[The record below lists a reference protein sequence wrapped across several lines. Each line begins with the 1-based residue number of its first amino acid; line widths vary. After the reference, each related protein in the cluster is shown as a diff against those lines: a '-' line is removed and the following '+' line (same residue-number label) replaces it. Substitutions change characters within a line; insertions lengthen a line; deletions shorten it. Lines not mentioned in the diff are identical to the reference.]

1 MILSLPAPAA
11 IARVLK
17 ESQPRSPRGERDSSL
32 SVASAIHAGL
42 YSVLM
47 KNVRLVSWRSSLSVP
62 GRRSRRAR
70 SRPVSSRG
78 LPVISAES
86 ISISRNFV
94 SIRNVQ
100 FLRERSR
107 DALLSTLTRG
117 SSVIIPAGKWQE
129 SADGDEEQPAA
140 RVPSRNNIIA
150 RASC

>member
-100 FLRERSR
+100 FLREQSR
-107 DALLSTLTRG
+107 DALLAL
-117 SSVIIPAGKWQE
+117 
-129 SADGDEEQPAA
+129 
-140 RVPSRNNIIA
+140 
-150 RASC
+150 

>member
-17 ESQPRSPRGERDSSL
+17 ESFKTPRLPRGERDSSL

-62 GRRSRRAR
+62 GRRSRCAR
-70 SRPVSSRG
+70 SRLVSSRG

-100 FLRERSR
+100 FLREPSR
-107 DALLSTLTRG
+107 DALLALSRGVRLSFRPESGKKVPRATR
-117 SSVIIPAGKWQE
+117 SSQSRESRREII
-129 SADGDEEQPAA
+129 
-140 RVPSRNNIIA
+140 
-150 RASC
+150 